1 MILYAE
7 RLLYRNYVDEDEEG
21 AFKWVLKSIEDEE
34 EASDEGYV
42 LYDGKVIQKDVK
54 KAENDFKKAAKYDK
68 KWILWH
74 VKLMMDKDID
84 EVLFDRDEAVYYS
97 KRGAEKDYY
106 YWEPLLN

>member
-42 LYDGKVIQKDVK
+42 LYDGKVI
-54 KAENDFKKAAKYDK
+54 
-68 KWILWH
+68 
-74 VKLMMDKDID
+74 
-84 EVLFDRDEAVYYS
+84 
-97 KRGAEKDYY
+97 
-106 YWEPLLN
+106 